1 MERSISTVEKY
12 DPLGASNNLTA
23 WTLCH
28 WSTKIDCDEIH
39 HKRDAKL
46 SARGVDWPA
55 YVSGVS
61 GVSGVSDVSDVSSSF
76 FVHLLSLLGT
86 TSATVP

>member
-1 MERSISTVEKY
+1 MERSISTVEKC

-46 SARGVDWPA
+46 SARGVDWLA

-61 GVSGVSDVSDVSSSF
+61 DVSDVSDVSSSF
-76 FVHLLSLLGT
+76 FVHLVSLLGT

>member
-1 MERSISTVEKY
+1 MSRVEKY

-55 YVSGVS
+55 YVSD
-61 GVSGVSDVSDVSSSF
+61 VSDVSDVIDVSSSSF
-76 FVHLLSLLGT
+76 VHSVSLLGT